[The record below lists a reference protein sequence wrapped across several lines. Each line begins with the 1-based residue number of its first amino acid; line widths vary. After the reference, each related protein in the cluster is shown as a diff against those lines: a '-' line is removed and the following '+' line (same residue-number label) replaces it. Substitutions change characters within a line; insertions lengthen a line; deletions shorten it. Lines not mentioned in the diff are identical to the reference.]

1 MYTSTFFYEW
11 NFKTASDTKKSQISI
26 RLEMFYIWI
35 ERVKKG
41 QQIFLSNIC
50 CVQKFK
56 LLECT
61 RHIPNAM
68 QGTIFSW

>member
-1 MYTSTFFYEW
+1 
-11 NFKTASDTKKSQISI
+11 
-26 RLEMFYIWI
+26 MFYIWI

-41 QQIFLSNIC
+41 QQSFLSNIC
-50 CVQKFK
+50 YVQKFK

-61 RHIPNAM
+61 RHIPNAI